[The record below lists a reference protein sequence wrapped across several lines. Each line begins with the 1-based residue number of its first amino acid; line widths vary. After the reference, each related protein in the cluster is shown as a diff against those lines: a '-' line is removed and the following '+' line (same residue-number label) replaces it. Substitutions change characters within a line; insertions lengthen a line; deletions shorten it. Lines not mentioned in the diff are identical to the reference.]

1 MIIRLFLI
9 ILLTI
14 PQWVHSQG
22 KETDL
27 PVIWGIAKMTFLVS
41 NFQVARDYYG
51 RFLGFD
57 EAFTYSSD
65 LGPVIAFKINDRQF
79 LEFVEDLEAPAKN
92 RLVSVSFETED
103 VEQMRNYLKYNGVNV
118 PDKTSVDGAG
128 NGVLLVH
135 DLSGNP
141 IEFIQ
146 YIAGGLHLGSRG
158 RFLSEHR
165 ISGRIHHVGLY
176 SGSIMDNDPFYAGIL
191 RFSEILRY
199 PEDKSL
205 APIILYLGIGEG
217 VENIEHYSPNDRDF
231 SHPCF
236 LVEDMQETIYTL
248 KERRVNERLEK
259 PIIGKGGRWI
269 LNLRNSDQTRVEFT
283 EGQRVR

>member
-9 ILLTI
+9 ILLAI
-14 PQWVHSQG
+14 PQRVQSQG

-27 PVIWGIAKMTFLVS
+27 PVMWGIAKMTFLVS

-51 RFLGFD
+51 RFLGYD
-57 EAFTYSSD
+57 EAFTYPSD

-79 LEFVEDLEAPAKN
+79 LEFVEDREAPAKN

-103 VEQMRNYLKYNGVNV
+103 VEQMRIYLKYNGVNV
-118 PDKTSVDGAG
+118 PDNTTVDGAG

-135 DLSGNP
+135 DPSGNP

-146 YIAGGLHLGSRG
+146 YNTNGLHLESRG
-158 RFLSEHR
+158 RFLSERR
-165 ISGRIHHVGLY
+165 ISERIHHAGLY
-176 SGSIMDNDPFYAGIL
+176 TGSIMDNDPFYAGIL
-191 RFSEILRY
+191 HFRETLRY

-205 APIILYLGIGEG
+205 PPTILYLGIGNG

-231 SHPCF
+231 VHPCF

-248 KERRVNERLEK
+248 KGRRISEGLERPV
-259 PIIGKGGRWI
+259 IGKGGRWI
-269 LNLRNSDQTRVEFT
+269 LNLRNSDETRVEFT
-283 EGQRVR
+283 EGHRVR